1 VSNSQVEPGTLLA
14 GRYEIEDLLSEEGNS
29 RSWRARDQVLARSVV
44 IQVIPGDAPTAVPLL
59 NAAKHSSRVADTRFL
74 HVLDAATEDGIT
86 YVVREWV
93 RGQSLDVILNEGPLP
108 ARRAAWI
115 VREVAA
121 AIAAAHREGVTHG
134 CLEPDTIVI
143 TSSGGIKILGLGTLA
158 ALAGAEVD
166 DPERRDTRELG
177 RLLYACLTARWPG
190 RQVNGL
196 VPAPTE
202 HGRLLRPRQVRA
214 GVPRPLD
221 EVADRILGNPP
232 RYGTPLISADDVEE
246 SLTRVLAG
254 DPTAARS
261 DAGLERV
268 DPPPPL
274 DQPPALLPSKP
285 GPKTL
290 AADPLPPRPPTATGE
305 PATPI
310 GRALWLTAVAVL
322 AVGAILLVYLVTQQG
337 GTGKTPPPA
346 SGDTTPRR
354 TAAAGLKAIPIKGGA
369 DFDPEG
375 VNGENPDQVHFAF
388 DGNRQTAWTTVRY
401 VQSPKLGGLK
411 PGVGIILDLG
421 SVHSVGKV
429 TVYLGGNGTSL
440 QVRSGGPKASG
451 AAPRS
456 SENAYRVLCTQ
467 TGVRSVAT
475 CIPRSSVHTRYL
487 LVWLTSLPSIG
498 NGGFQGSVEEVK
510 VLG

>member
-1 VSNSQVEPGTLLA
+1 VSEIQVAPGTLLA
-14 GRYEIEDLLSEEGNS
+14 GRYEVEDLLSEEGIS
-29 RSWRARDQVLARSVV
+29 RSWRARDRVLARSVV
-44 IQVIPGDAPTAVPLL
+44 IQVIPGDAPFAESLL
-59 NAAKHSSRVADTRFL
+59 DAAKHSSRVADTRFL
-74 HVLDAATEDGIT
+74 HVLDAATEDGLT

-121 AIAAAHREGVTHG
+121 AIATAHREGVTHG
-134 CLEPDTIVI
+134 RLAPDTIVI

-158 ALAGAEVD
+158 ALQGTVDD

-177 RLLYACLTARWPG
+177 QLLYACLTARWPG
-190 RQVNGL
+190 GQVNGL
-196 VPAPTE
+196 IPAPTE

-232 RYGTPLISADDVEE
+232 RNGTPLVSADDVEE

-254 DPTAARS
+254 DPAA
-261 DAGLERV
+261 ATNPGLERV
-268 DPPPPL
+268 EPPPPL
-274 DQPPALLPSKP
+274 DEPPALLPSKP
-285 GPKTL
+285 GPRSL
-290 AADPLPPRPPTATGE
+290 PDPAPPRSPTPSAE

-346 SGDTTPRR
+346 AGDTRR
-354 TAAAGLKAIPIKGGA
+354 TTTSTTGLTAIPIRTGY

-375 VNGENPDQVHFAF
+375 QNGEHPDEVKLAF
-388 DGNRQTAWTTVRY
+388 DGNRSTAWTTLLY
-401 VQSPKLGGLK
+401 QGSPKLGGLK
-411 PGVGIILDLG
+411 PGVGIIVDLG
-421 SVHSVGKV
+421 SVVSVRRV
-429 TVYLGGNGTSL
+429 RVDVGGTGTDL
-440 QVRSGGPKASG
+440 QVRSAGPDASSSPPRTSENDYQVVCTKH
-451 AAPRS
+451 AVRTTTSCVPRS
-456 SENAYRVLCTQ
+456 T
-467 TGVRSVAT
+467 VR
-475 CIPRSSVHTRYL
+475 TRYL
-487 LVWLTSLPSIG
+487 LVWLTSLPPVS
-498 NGGFQGSVEEVK
+498 GGYRGSVDEVK

>member
-1 VSNSQVEPGTLLA
+1 VSHSQVEPGTLLA
-14 GRYEIEDLLSEEGNS
+14 GRYEIEDLLSEDGTS

-44 IQVIPGDAPTAVPLL
+44 VQVIPGDAPTAMPLL
-59 NAAKHSSRVADTRFL
+59 NAAKQSSRVADTRFL

-134 CLEPDTIVI
+134 CLEPDMIVI

-158 ALAGAEVD
+158 ALAGKPVD
-166 DPERRDTRELG
+166 DPERLDTRELG

-254 DPTAARS
+254 DPTARS

-290 AADPLPPRPPTATGE
+290 NDPPPPRPPGPTGE
-305 PATPI
+305 PATPL
-310 GRALWLTAVAVL
+310 GRALWLTAVAAL

-346 SGDTTPRR
+346 AGDTRR
-354 TAAAGLKAIPIKGGA
+354 TATAAGVKPVPIKNGF

-375 VNGENPDQVHFAF
+375 VNGENPDQVRLAF
-388 DGNRQTAWTTVRY
+388 DGNRHTAWTTVRY
-401 VQSPKLGGLK
+401 LQSAKLGGLK
-411 PGVGIILDLG
+411 PGVGLILDLG

-429 TVYLGGNGTSL
+429 TVHLCGSGTDL
-440 QVRSGGPKASG
+440 QVRTAGPSAPGSP
-451 AAPRS
+451 PRS

-467 TGVRSVAT
+467 TGVRAVAN
-475 CIPRSSVHTRYL
+475 CVPRSSVRTRYL

-498 NGGFQGSVEEVK
+498 NGGFQGSVEEVR